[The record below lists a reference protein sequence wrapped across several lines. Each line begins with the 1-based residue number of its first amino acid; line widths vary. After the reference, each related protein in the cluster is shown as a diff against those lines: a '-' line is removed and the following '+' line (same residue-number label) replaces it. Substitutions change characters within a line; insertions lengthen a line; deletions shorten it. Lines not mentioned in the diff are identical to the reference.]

1 MRFFLCENDEIF
13 TEDALRKDFDLHKAD
28 LPEFKT
34 FEEFLEMCQSYNNGA
49 LKEIPEAEMRW
60 VDVTEIYE
68 GKDECQHSEETY
80 GTYLFRVRQMV
91 NNFDDICIAG
101 INGVV
106 ISQDDSKVVQATGY
120 TKDRGLWW
128 ELY

>member
-13 TEDALRKDFDLHKAD
+13 TEDQLRKEYEKHKAETD
-28 LPEFKT
+28 ADT
-34 FEEFLEMCQSYNNGA
+34 FEEYLELCQWYNNGA
-49 LKEIPEAEMRW
+49 LTEIPETEMKM

-68 GKDECQHSEETY
+68 GKDGCQHSEETY
-80 GTYLFRVRQMV
+80 STYLFRVRQMV
-91 NNFDDICIAG
+91 NNYDAVCKDD

-106 ISQDDSKVVQATGY
+106 ISQDDSKIVQATGY